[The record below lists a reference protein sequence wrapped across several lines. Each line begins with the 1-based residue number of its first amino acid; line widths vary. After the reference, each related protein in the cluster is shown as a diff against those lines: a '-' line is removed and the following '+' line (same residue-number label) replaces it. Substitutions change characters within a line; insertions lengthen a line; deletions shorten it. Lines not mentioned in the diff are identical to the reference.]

1 MDFFIGD
8 MHFSHNNALAFDKR
22 PFITTE
28 AHDAALIERWNN
40 VVNIADHTYI
50 MGDLSYGNVTKTI
63 GYLEQLNGDKTLIV
77 GNHDSKFLKNRE
89 FRSMFREIAYYKEVD
104 LNDGLK
110 LILCHYPIAA
120 FNGQF
125 RGAVHLYG
133 HVHNSPQLLMI
144 DNLRKQTESE
154 RGKGT
159 CRMYNTGAMMD
170 YMDYTPRT
178 LNEILKACEGPDSD
192 DVVPRNMR

>member
-8 MHFSHNNALAFDKR
+8 MHFSHDNAMAFDKR

-28 AHDAALIERWNN
+28 SHDAALIERWND
-40 VVNIADHTYI
+40 VVNIDDHTYI
-50 MGDLSYGNVTKTI
+50 MGDLSYANVTKTI
-63 GYLEQLNGDKTLIV
+63 GFLEQLNGSKTLLV
-77 GNHDSKFLKNRE
+77 GNHDVKFLKNRD
-89 FRSMFREIAYYKEVD
+89 FRNMFREIAYYKEVD

-110 LILCHYPIAA
+110 LVLCHYPIAA

-125 RGAVHLYG
+125 RGAVHLYA

-144 DNLRKQTESE
+144 DNMRKQTELE
-154 RGKGT
+154 RGKGV

-170 YMDYTPRT
+170 YMNYTPRT
-178 LNEILKACEGPDSD
+178 LCEILTACEGTDAD